1 MTQSPEKAFDVRD
14 APDEMAEL
22 DRRLTER
29 ARRISPRPR
38 WWRRPW
44 MIPLVILVGVFLTY
58 IWGPYIRLDPRT
70 ATVHLVQSIPLHYVL
85 VVTHIV
91 TASVAMATACL
102 QVWPLIR
109 RRYPAVHRI
118 SGRLFV
124 FAGAVP
130 TSIVAIVLMR
140 IRNDRDGG
148 VQPGSSGLYITAALW
163 LVITLVGYRM
173 GRKHRWAEHRRWM
186 TYSFALSLTNIY
198 SRPIAIYVSSI
209 PGANMN
215 LCFELIG
222 WLPFIVHL
230 GIAQWWLDRTSG
242 LPWGGRRRPRRAVPS
257 QS

>member
-1 MTQSPEKAFDVRD
+1 MTQSSEKAPEVHDV
-14 APDEMAEL
+14 PDEMIEL
-22 DRRLTER
+22 DRKLTER
-29 ARRISPRPR
+29 ARRRSPRPR

-44 MIPLVILVGVFLTY
+44 MIPLVILVAVFLTY
-58 IWGPYIRLDPRT
+58 IWGPYIGLDPST
-70 ATVHLVQSIPLHYVL
+70 ATVHLVRSIPLHYVL
-85 VVTHIV
+85 VVTHIL
-91 TASVAMATACL
+91 TATIAMVTACL

-118 SGRLFV
+118 SGRFFV

-140 IRNDRDGG
+140 IRNTRDGG
-148 VQPGSSGLYITAALW
+148 IQVGSAGLYITAALW

-173 GRKHRWAEHRRWM
+173 GRQRRWAEHRRWM

-198 SRPIAIYVSSI
+198 SRPIGIYVSSF

-215 LCFELIG
+215 LYFELIG

-230 GIAQWWLDRTSG
+230 TVAQWWLDRTSG
-242 LPWGGRRRPRRAVPS
+242 LPWVNRRVKRAAPS
-257 QS
+257 RS